1 MYMAG
6 YKFENVKNN
15 PCLCHSM
22 RSVFR
27 VLELDNIVNELKK
40 SPYIPSILVVYF
52 FDHDSAVAYNTG

>member
-1 MYMAG
+1 
-6 YKFENVKNN
+6 
-15 PCLCHSM
+15 M

-27 VLELDNIVNELKK
+27 VLELDNIVNKLKK